1 MVKKITALALSL
13 TMMLSIGLTGCKKTN
28 EGKDSTQPSQ
38 NKESTQKEIVSSEP
52 VEISFWTMQLSPNFD
67 DYLNGV
73 INKFQEENK
82 NITVKWLDVPWG
94 DMEKKILAAAASNQM
109 PDVANLNPHF
119 AQQLAQFGVLAD
131 METYAADVKTD
142 YFTGAW
148 QASKFDGKTFGLP
161 WYLTT
166 GVVFYNRD
174 LFRKAGLDPEK
185 APKDFEELYTFSKA
199 IKEKTG
205 KFGFMTA
212 LSQQTAMEDF
222 EKMGIRLFNDD
233 YTKANFTSKE
243 VIEGAMY
250 FKRMIDEGL
259 MPRESLTEG
268 LGKAIQMYSAG
279 EVAIFPGGT
288 SHAGM
293 IESNSAEVF
302 ANTGVGPQLLNNNGK
317 INIAVMNITVSE
329 KSPNKEAAVKF
340 AKFITNAENQIAFAK
355 VSGAIIPSTKDSIK
369 DDFFTKPGSSAKDLA
384 RIVSAA
390 QMENAQVIFPP
401 IKNWNDVRTAFT
413 EALQKVVSGQKA
425 EEVFKAAEDAANEAL
440 AK

>member
-1 MVKKITALALSL
+1 MVKKIISVALAIS
-13 TMMLSIGLTGCKKTN
+13 MALSIGLVGCKNSN
-28 EGKDSTQPSQ
+28 EEKNTTQPAQ
-38 NKESTQKEIVSSEP
+38 NQETEQEETRSSEP
-52 VEISFWTMQLSPNFD
+52 AEISFWTMQLSPNFD
-67 DYLNGV
+67 EYLNGV
-73 INKFQEENK
+73 INSFQEKNK

-94 DMEKKILAAAASNQM
+94 DMEKKILAAAASGQM

-119 AQQLAQFGVLAD
+119 AQQLAQYGVLAD
-131 METYAADVKTD
+131 MEAYASDVKGD
-142 YFTGAW
+142 YFSGAW
-148 QASKFDGKTFGLP
+148 EASKFDGETFGLP

-166 GVVFYNRD
+166 GIVFYNKD
-174 LFRKAGLDPEK
+174 LFSKAGLDPEK
-185 APKDFEELYTFSKA
+185 APSNFEELYTFSKA

-268 LGKAIQMYSAG
+268 LGKAIQMYSSG

-293 IESNSAEVF
+293 IESNSKEVF
-302 ANTGVGPQLLNNNGK
+302 ANTGVGPQLLNANGK
-317 INIAVMNITVSE
+317 VNIAVMNITVSE
-329 KSPNKEAAVKF
+329 KSSSKDAAIKF
-340 AKFITNAENQIAFAK
+340 AKFITNAENQLAFAK
-355 VSGAIIPSTKDSIK
+355 ASGAIIPSTKDSIK
-369 DDFFTKPGSSAKDLA
+369 DDFFTKSGLSAKDLA

-413 EALQKVVSGQKA
+413 EALQKAVLGQKA
-425 EEVFKAAEDAANEAL
+425 EEVFKAAEDAANAAL
-440 AK
+440 AR